1 MTFLICLDMKKIMK
15 TCIASL
21 LLSGGLFAGQAPSD
35 SLEMLMQGNQRYVSG
50 KLDHPNREIFR
61 REEIAAGQ
69 EPFDVIVCC
78 SNSRVPPEII
88 FDVGLGDTFIV
99 RVAGNVIGPLE
110 TESVM
115 FGVDVLH
122 APVILVLGHSNCGAV
137 KAAMK
142 GGEAA
147 KDIPQIAA
155 KIAPAMKPIA
165 IKKEQG
171 KMPTLDEVIKTNVE
185 YVRDQL
191 RAIPLLSLLIKENK
205 LRIVGGFY
213 DLEDGKVSLLKN

>member
-1 MTFLICLDMKKIMK
+1 MEKNMRAF
-15 TCIASL
+15 AAFL
-21 LLSGGLFAGQAPSD
+21 LLSGALFADTSPSD
-35 SLEMLMQGNQRYVSG
+35 ALERLLQGNQRYVNG
-50 KLDHPNREIFR
+50 KLDHPNREVFR

-69 EPFDVIVCC
+69 EPFAAIVCC
-78 SNSRVPPEII
+78 SDSRVPPEII

-110 TESVM
+110 TESVL
-115 FGVDVLH
+115 FAVDALH
-122 APVILVLGHSNCGAV
+122 APLILVLGHSNCGAV

-165 IKKEQG
+165 LKKEQG

-191 RAIPLLSLLIKENK
+191 RAIPLLSLLIKQNK
-205 LRIVGGFY
+205 LLIVGGFY

>member
-1 MTFLICLDMKKIMK
+1 MK
-15 TCIASL
+15 TFAAFL
-21 LLSGGLFAGQAPSD
+21 LLSSALFADNFPSD
-35 SLEMLMQGNQRYVSG
+35 SLERLMQGNQRYVNG
-50 KLDHPNREIFR
+50 KLDHPNREVFR
-61 REEIAAGQ
+61 REEFAAGQ
-69 EPFDVIVCC
+69 EPFAVIVCC
-78 SNSRVPPEII
+78 SDSRVPPEII

-110 TESVM
+110 TESVL
-115 FGVDVLH
+115 FAVDALH
-122 APVILVLGHSNCGAV
+122 APLILVLGHSNCGAV

-165 IKKEQG
+165 VKKEQG

>member
-1 MTFLICLDMKKIMK
+1 MK
-15 TCIASL
+15 TFAAFL
-21 LLSGGLFAGQAPSD
+21 LLSSALFADNFPSD
-35 SLEMLMQGNQRYVSG
+35 SLERLMQGNQRYVNG
-50 KLDHPNREIFR
+50 KLDHPNREVFR

-69 EPFDVIVCC
+69 EPFAVIVCC
-78 SNSRVPPEII
+78 SDSRVPPEII

-110 TESVM
+110 TESVL
-115 FGVDVLH
+115 FAVDALH
-122 APVILVLGHSNCGAV
+122 APLILVLGHSNCGAV

-165 IKKEQG
+165 VKKEQG